1 MSKQASWID
10 DEGYFLAIRALGQ
23 HHRLEIDQA
32 RFEEIQTAWANLRH
46 VVNLEEGWDAVIQNY
61 LDLEKGLLDAAAR
74 HMVVSM
80 YDYHNFQDIRLT
92 FAVKLA
98 NLLSTCRAYL
108 DHTPRHL
115 NGLMP
120 RQGETE
126 AFRLATNREYDGRL
140 GYQFMEALR
149 NYSQHGGLP
158 LHGASYD
165 ARRKEGDEAGM
176 LQFSVATHVMVDRLR
191 GDKAFKQSVLKS
203 VTAEKLAAEP
213 LVRDYIEGLS
223 CIHMAL
229 RKLIQKRLEKWMQVI
244 RGAIAEYLECSPDDS
259 TLGLSAIKL
268 GKRNE
273 WLQTVPL
280 VEDMLE
286 RVEILQKRNRS
297 LQRLTSSFVSSAP
310 RPAGK
315 GG

>member
-1 MSKQASWID
+1 MSQPAKWINE
-10 DEGYFLAIRALGQ
+10 EGYFLAIHALGM

-32 RFEEIQTAWANLRH
+32 RFEEIQTAWASLRH
-46 VVNLEEGWDAVIQNY
+46 MVNLEEGWDAVIQNY
-61 LDLEKGLLDAAAR
+61 LELEKGLLDTAAR
-74 HMVVSM
+74 HMIVSM
-80 YDYHNFQDIRLT
+80 YDYHNFQDIRLA
-92 FAVKLA
+92 FAVKLS

-115 NGLMP
+115 NGLKP
-120 RQGETE
+120 QQGETE
-126 AFRLATNREYDGRL
+126 AFRLATNREYDGRS
-140 GYQFMEALR
+140 GYQIMEALR

-165 ARRKEGDEAGM
+165 ARRKEGDQAGM
-176 LQFSVATHVMVDRLR
+176 LQFAVATHVMVDRLR
-191 GDKAFKQSVLKS
+191 EDKAFKQAVLKD
-203 VTAEKLAAEP
+203 VTEEKLAAEP
-213 LVRDYIEGLS
+213 LIRDYIEGLS
-223 CIHMAL
+223 CIHMEL
-229 RKLIQKRLEKWMQVI
+229 RKLLQERVARWMKTI
-244 RGAIAEYLECSPDDS
+244 RDATEDYLEGSPESS
-259 TLGLSAIKL
+259 TLGLSAIQL

-310 RPAGK
+310 RPPK
-315 GG
+315 KR